1 MELNKPYKSSE
12 IAEGIFHVST
22 KTFQNKRKIYEAK
35 LSECYD
41 WKYEKKRYV
50 LLKEKKEYV
59 APKKKSR
66 FEIQQEIRAPL
77 HKIIN
82 QYPLQTY
89 TTLSKKMEVV
99 QDPFVKEHPQTV
111 KTRAEYAKVV
121 VDIDYGVEEWLWGHI
136 DGADIT
142 PITNEQ
148 ITFLKSLAKKKKGYD
163 MRDINIML
171 QGLVESGFIDEQVA
185 KDLYWEVGKADYEH
199 IMYSFEAKYHFRPQ
213 LVPKLKEGMAWEYPY
228 LLPYRWTG
236 EKDMDKLE
244 QIYPN
249 AIKMDFDK
257 VSQEESEEYVN
268 KKTIN

>member
-22 KTFQNKRKIYEAK
+22 KTFQNKRKHYEEL

-41 WKYEKKRYV
+41 WKYEKKKYI
-50 LLKEKKEYV
+50 LLKEKKQYT
-59 APKKKSR
+59 PTKRKSR
-66 FEIQQEIRAPL
+66 FEIQQEIRVPL

-121 VDIDYGVEEWLWGHI
+121 VDVDYGVEEWLWGKV

-148 ITFLKSLAKKKKGYD
+148 IAFLNALANKKKGYD
-163 MRDINIML
+163 MEDINIML
-171 QGLVESGFIDEQVA
+171 RGLVESGFIDEETA
-185 KDLYWEVGKADYEH
+185 KSLLWEAGEADYEH
-199 IMYSFEAKYHFRPQ
+199 IMYAFEMKYHFRPQ
-213 LVPKLKEGMAWEYPY
+213 LVPKLKEGRAWEYPY

-236 EKDMDKLE
+236 ERDMNKLE
-244 QIYPN
+244 QMYPD
-249 AIKMDFDK
+249 AIKMDFEDGA
-257 VSQEESEEYVN
+257 YVN
-268 KKTIN
+268 KKTVN